1 MCFDT
6 QVGAT
11 QVDWQEPQDVDM
23 WVADAAVRD
32 LSEWRAGY
40 AVKLRNHIHHLR
52 QVLRAADG
60 ELILDGAARKPQ
72 DSHPQ
77 R

>member
-1 MCFDT
+1 MCFNA
-6 QVGAT
+6 QVGAV
-11 QVDWQEPQDVDM
+11 QVDWQEPQDVDT

-40 AVKLRNHIHHLR
+40 AVTLRNHIHHLL
-52 QVLRAADG
+52 QVMRADG
-60 ELILDGAARKPQ
+60 ELPLDGAARKPQ
-72 DSHPQ
+72 DRLQQ